1 LAFNNSPIK
10 ISTAFLHNCIKN
22 VQLKQGDIE
31 LKTAIKGIYGKEK
44 KKGDCYM

>member
-1 LAFNNSPIK
+1 LAFYNSPVK

-22 VQLKQGDIE
+22 VQLKKGDIE
-31 LKTAIKGIYGKEK
+31 LKTAIKGIYGKEE